1 MGVSFCD
8 LTYSSWSN
16 NNTYITG
23 SEGKL
28 TLTEQ
33 KVSVLQAIG
42 NMSSNAVSGATTLQD
57 LAGSIVESF
66 IPLLTTEGT
75 FGLTV

>member
-1 MGVSFCD
+1 M
-8 LTYSSWSN
+8 
-16 NNTYITG
+16 
-23 SEGKL
+23 
-28 TLTEQ
+28 
-33 KVSVLQAIG
+33 SVLQAIG

-75 FGLTV
+75 FGLNAVYAEKKFRSQDNLTYNTRFLPVMAKFHLSHL

>member
-1 MGVSFCD
+1 
-8 LTYSSWSN
+8 
-16 NNTYITG
+16 
-23 SEGKL
+23 
-28 TLTEQ
+28 
-33 KVSVLQAIG
+33 VSVLQAIG

-75 FGLTV
+75 FGLTD